1 MGRLLMR
8 VMVGSIVI
16 SAIHSDVGAFSD
28 VFFAA
33 ERSATGG
40 TEVAVNV
47 LRSCGVYLQ
56 LIEFFKVHGR
66 RLLRRASRF

>member
-8 VMVGSIVI
+8 VMVGNIVI
-16 SAIHSDVGAFSD
+16 SAIHSDVGTFSD
-28 VFFAA
+28 VFLAA

-56 LIEFFKVHGR
+56 VIEFFKAHGR
-66 RLLRRASRF
+66 RLLR

>member
-8 VMVGSIVI
+8 VMVGNIVI
-16 SAIHSDVGAFSD
+16 SAIHSDVGTFSN
-28 VFFAA
+28 VFLAA

-47 LRSCGVYLQ
+47 LRSCGVYFQ
-56 LIEFFKVHGR
+56 VIEFFKAHGR
-66 RLLRRASRF
+66 RLLR